1 MKETTLEQTWRLSA
15 HQVWE
20 QAVNSYANALDV
32 SLDELSD
39 ILALARSVVD
49 YSQIAASRWRVEVRL
64 LISEIFRVEAGGDVP
79 YFPEVS

>member
-1 MKETTLEQTWRLSA
+1 
-15 HQVWE
+15 
-20 QAVNSYANALDV
+20 LDV